1 METPNLT
8 FLFCLFTLF
17 VYIYLIVKHKTVLM
31 GFTVMAS
38 LQVAINTLSY
48 FFISYASGLG
58 LEEFGSYHY
67 FVFNY
72 MAASLLAMASGIW
85 LAWKPLREK
94 KPLVNPFVAEPDLIK
109 LFAVIGVIALFL
121 SVVMPNISTVSA
133 IIQKFYSFLAV
144 SVIAGLVL
152 WRATKISRPLLFSL
166 AIFLPTGVIY
176 MALSGHVSI
185 LGAFLLHPLL
195 VFCCWRRPRFPQFI
209 MMFVGLFAFFV
220 VGGVWLE
227 ARLLLR
233 TGVIKGNAFEK
244 ATQFVPEFMGQIFS
258 FEAFKLE
265 SIQQAARNRL
275 DLSSFQVAQAA
286 YMPDGHP
293 YDMGKGLFLDPIAAI
308 VPRFLWPNKP
318 FTMGDNDHINKYTGA
333 AFNQDSISVDTVIAF
348 DFYANFGWIG
358 VVFGM
363 FVFGY
368 FSAFMELK
376 LFTKG
381 VKLRQVFMY
390 CMILLSFSTGGRR
403 VSVMAM
409 EIGAG
414 IVGSLFLAEFLK
426 LTGLFRTTFN
436 KQAGFTVLKTKRN

>member
-1 METPNLT
+1 MESPNLT

-17 VYIYLIVKHKTVLM
+17 TYIYLIVKHKTVLM
-31 GFTVMAS
+31 GFTIMAS
-38 LQVAINTLSY
+38 LQVAINTISY
-48 FFISYASGLG
+48 FFISYSSGIG
-58 LEEFGSYHY
+58 MEEFGPYHY
-67 FVFNY
+67 FVYNY
-72 MAASLLAMASGIW
+72 MAASLIAMAAGIW
-85 LAWKPLREK
+85 LAWRPLREN

-109 LFAVIGVIALFL
+109 LFAVIGAIALFL
-121 SVVMPNISTVSA
+121 SVVLPNISTLSA
-133 IIQKFYSFLAV
+133 IIQKFYSFLAI

-152 WRATKISRPLLFSL
+152 WRATKNSRPLLF
-166 AIFLPTGVIY
+166 AAAVFLPTGILY
-176 MALSGHVSI
+176 MAISGHVSI

-195 VFCCWRRPRFPQFI
+195 VFCCWRRPRVPQFLL
-209 MMFVGLFAFFV
+209 MFAGLFLFYV

-233 TGVIKGNAFEK
+233 TEVIKGNAFEK
-244 ATQFVPEFMGQIFS
+244 AVQFVPEFIGQILS
-258 FEAFKLE
+258 FESFKLE

-286 YMPDGHP
+286 YMPEGHP

-308 VPRFLWPNKP
+308 IPRFLWPNKT
-318 FTMGDNDHINKYTGA
+318 FTMGDNEHINKYTGA
-333 AFNQDSISVDTVIAF
+333 AFKQDAISVDTVIAF

-363 FVFGY
+363 FLFGY
-368 FSAFMELK
+368 LSASLELK

-381 VKLRQVFMY
+381 VTLRRVFIY

-414 IVGSLFLAEFLK
+414 IVGSLLLAEFLK
-426 LTGLFRTTFN
+426 FTGLFRTTFN
-436 KQAGFTVLKTKRN
+436 KQVVFTALKNKRN